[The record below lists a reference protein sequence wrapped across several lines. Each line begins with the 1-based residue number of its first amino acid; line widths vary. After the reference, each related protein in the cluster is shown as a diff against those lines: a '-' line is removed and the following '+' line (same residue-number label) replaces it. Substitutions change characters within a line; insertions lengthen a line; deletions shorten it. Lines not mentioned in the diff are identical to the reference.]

1 MASGLDDFKLL
12 LKEFRGLSQW
22 AVVGGSVVVPFAAYL
37 ASLSPPWPTGIVPVT
52 AIVELVA
59 LMLVFQFYHDSS
71 RRVINRVLL
80 ASVAVFALTGVVY
93 LGSVSYFTYEVPTT
107 KERFVKGYE
116 CTADARL
123 VFKERCPDLGI
134 DELSTAEY
142 KAERLWTR
150 KSIAVT
156 RTSLALLWAV
166 VFVGLSFA
174 VGSFLCYQMRTKK
187 GGRSR
192 PVGTKAVES
201 NEVVP

>member
-1 MASGLDDFKLL
+1 MASGLDQFKRL

-22 AVVGGSVVVPFAAYL
+22 AVIGGSVVVPFAAYL

-52 AIVELVA
+52 AVVELIA
-59 LMLVFQFYHDSS
+59 LMLVFQFYHDAS

-80 ASVAVFALTGVVY
+80 ASVAVFALTGVAY

-123 VFKERCPDLGI
+123 VFKERCPDLGL
-134 DELSTAEY
+134 DELRTAEY
-142 KAERLWTR
+142 EAERLWTR

-166 VFVGLSFA
+166 VFVALSFA
-174 VGSFLCYQMRTKK
+174 VGSFLCFQMRAKRVKK
-187 GGRSR
+187 PGPARA
-192 PVGTKAVES
+192 KAVES
-201 NEVVP
+201 NETLP